1 MSNRILIIE
10 DDASIADF
18 LVRGLREEGYVVA
31 HAADGD
37 EGRTR
42 LNAEEW
48 DTVLLDC
55 WLPKTDG
62 ITVLRQ
68 FRQRGG
74 STPIILLTARDAVA
88 DRVHGLDSG
97 ADDYLCKPFA
107 FAELLARIRSLVRRQ
122 LATVDA
128 SLAFSDIRIDL
139 ASQRVTRNGVAL
151 DLTTKEKSLLCTF
164 MRNPEHVLTRNVI
177 YESVWSEPYDNESNT
192 LEMHIMELRRKLEA
206 HGPRLIFTVR
216 GRGYMLADES
226 RAELERV

>member
-1 MSNRILIIE
+1 MSNRILVIE
-10 DDASIADF
+10 DDAAIADF
-18 LVRGLREEGYVVA
+18 LIRGLREEGYVVA

-37 EGRTR
+37 EGRIR
-42 LNAEEW
+42 LNAETW
-48 DTVLLDC
+48 DAVLLDC

-74 STPIILLTARDAVA
+74 PTPIILLTARDAVA

-122 LATVDA
+122 LATEDA
-128 SLAFSDIRIDL
+128 SLAYSDVRIEL
-139 ASQRVTRNGVAL
+139 ASQHVTRDGLVV
-151 DLTTKEKSLLCTF
+151 DLTTKEKSLLCMF
-164 MRNPEHVLTRNVI
+164 IRNPENVLTRTVI
-177 YESVWSEPYDNESNT
+177 YETVWNEPYDNESNT

-216 GRGYMLADES
+216 GRGYVLSDES
-226 RAELERV
+226 PAELERV